1 MTAYKRERLIQ
12 KLSVLLRDNG
22 YSNVHFGSFNQGS
35 PILLPEVDIVIDNV
49 CGVWFVYT
57 SERGIFT
64 SMVTFNTLSELNKAI
79 SNHEV

>member
-12 KLSVLLRDNG
+12 KLSVLLRENG
-22 YSNVHFGSFNQGS
+22 YSNVRFGSFKQGS
-35 PILLPEVDIVIDNV
+35 PILLPEVDTVIDNV

-57 SERGIFT
+57 SERGVFT

-79 SNHEV
+79 LHHEV